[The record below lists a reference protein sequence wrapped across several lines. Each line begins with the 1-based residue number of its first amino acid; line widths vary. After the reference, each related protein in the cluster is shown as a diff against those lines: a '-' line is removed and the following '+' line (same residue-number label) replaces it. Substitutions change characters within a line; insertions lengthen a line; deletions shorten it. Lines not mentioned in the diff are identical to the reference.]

1 MNKRKNK
8 LSLILYLG
16 VLAVNALANILPING
31 ISTGEVSDSVPSLF
45 TPVGLTFAI
54 WGVIY
59 LLLGYWVLIP
69 VMREE
74 RLSKSGH
81 FFFSV
86 SCIANMAWIFVWHYQ
101 IWWAT
106 EIAML
111 AILISLI
118 ALSVEMG
125 RSRFSKVKSMT
136 IPISVYLAWISV
148 ATIANTSI
156 LLITRGF
163 TGGDFAVFWTMGMM
177 IVALL
182 LGVMALKVKRDWAFA
197 LVIIWANFGIF
208 SRWQG
213 VDLLLSGTAFAT
225 MVLLALGILL
235 VLVRKESLF

>member
-1 MNKRKNK
+1 MRKRKNNIA
-8 LSLILYLG
+8 LIFYLG
-16 VLAVNALANILPING
+16 VLIVNALANIWPING
-31 ISTGEVSDSVPSLF
+31 ITTGQVSDSIPSLF
-45 TPVGLTFAI
+45 TPIGFTFAI

-59 LLLGYWVLIP
+59 LLLGYWVLVP
-69 VMREE
+69 VRHED
-74 RLSKSGH
+74 RLTATGNV
-81 FFFSV
+81 FFAV
-86 SCIANMAWIFVWHYQ
+86 SCMANMAWIFLWHYQ

-111 AILISLI
+111 VILISLI
-118 ALSVEMG
+118 GLSVEMG
-125 RSRFSKVKSMT
+125 RSRYSRGAAMQV
-136 IPISVYLAWISV
+136 PISVYLAWISV

-163 TGGDFAVFWTMGMM
+163 TGGNLAVFWTMGMM

-182 LGVMALKVKRDWAFA
+182 LGVIALRVKRDFAFA

-213 VDLLLSGTAFAT
+213 VDPLLSGTAFAT

-235 VLVRKESLF
+235 VLVRRESMF